1 MAPQR
6 NHDHPYL
13 PSRWRP
19 QDKPAVE
26 TGHLLVVAN
35 ARLAAVVARDQ
46 GKREQPA
53 EYCQVIDS
61 IGWICEAMEVKPRL
75 EFTGG
80 ERGWVGDNPFIFLD
94 TQRVRALDWQPRLSI
109 REAVQATVRYLLQ
122 NRALLDSRE

>member
-1 MAPQR
+1 MLGNGQQR
-6 NHDHPYL
+6 KSYL
-13 PSRWRP
+13 YV
-19 QDKPAVE
+19 QDCLDAIE
-26 TGHLLVVAN
+26 TVTAK
-35 ARLAAVVARDQ
+35 AT
-46 GKREQPA
+46 GKVNIFNLGTA

-80 ERGWVGDNPFIFLD
+80 ERGGVGDNPFIFLD